1 MLLKKLKHVT
11 LEKFCVKSESNGWGK
26 GVGRTGGVA
35 GIVGIGWV
43 LVDVEDEELPAEDG
57 ELPAEDGELPAE
69 DGELPAEDGE
79 IPPDDGTLP
88 EDREP
93 TVLGGGPAV
102 EGDQDERVVVG
113 GTISHSSAGCRL
125 CCLQEVS
132 PALTVGQSKEG
143 REPEKISKMMGC
155 VRKRLEAVIRMTAK
169 GTRRT
174 VHFVLR
180 PNRRFFSLGDAGG
193 GVTEI
198 LMDSDLTP

>member
-43 LVDVEDEELPAEDG
+43 LVDVEDE